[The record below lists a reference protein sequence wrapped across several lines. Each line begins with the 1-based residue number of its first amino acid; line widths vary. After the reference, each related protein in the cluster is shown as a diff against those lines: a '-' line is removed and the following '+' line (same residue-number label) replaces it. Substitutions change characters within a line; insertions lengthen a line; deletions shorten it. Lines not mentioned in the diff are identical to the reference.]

1 MVASDQRS
9 SGCGRGGVVY
19 CLPRCGLKYR
29 DACQLSH
36 KPLGDAE
43 QVLDGAQLE
52 HGDVLL
58 ACACEHS
65 VNHELCCDHHGS
77 SRTPSDVHCRNALY
91 CSECTLRMSS
101 CRPSMLQDDRSGKVP
116 HTCRTASYSA
126 QSGGLRYD
134 DPTRCRRHHRVRS
147 SRLIS

>member
-9 SGCGRGGVVY
+9 SGCVHGVVY
-19 CLPRCGLKYR
+19 CVPRCGLKYR

-52 HGDVLL
+52 HGDVLR

-65 VNHELCCDHHGS
+65 VSRESCYGHPCR
-77 SRTPSDVHCRNALY
+77 SRTFFY
-91 CSECTLRMSS
+91 
-101 CRPSMLQDDRSGKVP
+101 
-116 HTCRTASYSA
+116 
-126 QSGGLRYD
+126 
-134 DPTRCRRHHRVRS
+134 
-147 SRLIS
+147 

>member
-1 MVASDQRS
+1 MV
-9 SGCGRGGVVY
+9 C
-19 CLPRCGLKYR
+19 CLPRYGLKYR

-77 SRTPSDVHCRNALY
+77 SRTNFYFCIFRNFVASD
-91 CSECTLRMSS
+91 
-101 CRPSMLQDDRSGKVP
+101 
-116 HTCRTASYSA
+116 
-126 QSGGLRYD
+126 
-134 DPTRCRRHHRVRS
+134 
-147 SRLIS
+147 